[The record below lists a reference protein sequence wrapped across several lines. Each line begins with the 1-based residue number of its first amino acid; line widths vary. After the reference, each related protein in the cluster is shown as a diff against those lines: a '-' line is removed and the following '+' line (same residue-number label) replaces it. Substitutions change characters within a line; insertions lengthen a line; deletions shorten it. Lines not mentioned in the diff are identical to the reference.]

1 MFLDASLSK
10 NKKPV
15 DIAKL
20 LIVNGADVNAKDDE
34 EHDAYY
40 YGLNF
45 NSFIIFFIFLSIVF
59 LFSKA
64 L

>member
-1 MFLDASLSK
+1 MFLFLDASLSK

-45 NSFIIFFIFLSIVF
+45 NFFNFFHFFKYRIFI
-59 LFSKA
+59 
-64 L
+64 